1 MFDKKEKPI
10 KLLLLM
16 AIIVNYFDK
25 VNANSTLIS
34 SNKADRQIYYNSG
47 MRSQPNRTKSH

>member
-1 MFDKKEKPI
+1 MFDKKGKPI

-25 VNANSTLIS
+25 VNANSTMIS

-47 MRSQPNRTKSH
+47 MRSQPNRTKSN